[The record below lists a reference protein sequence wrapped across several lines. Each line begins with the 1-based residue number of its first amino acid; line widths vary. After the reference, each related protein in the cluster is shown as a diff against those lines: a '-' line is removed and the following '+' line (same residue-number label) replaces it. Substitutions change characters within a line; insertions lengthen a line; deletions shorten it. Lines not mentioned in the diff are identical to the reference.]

1 MNNPIQI
8 YNELRETYLK
18 YISSG
23 IPFFNEYYNEER
35 NSLISEQGAICQ
47 PPIIEI
53 VPKYKEY
60 ASLEDFC
67 KNEGVNSELAD
78 FVQCGL
84 FFNDKAEK
92 RRLYLHQYNALKEAA
107 INRKNIVV
115 TTGTGSGKTEC
126 FLLPI
131 FADLISESRT
141 WDKTNR
147 PRAMR
152 AMILYPLNALAED
165 QMIRLRKALNGQGKG
180 RALDWLDRCRGGN
193 RFFFGRYTG
202 STPVSG
208 RGDIAQENIRKER
221 KQLNEDW
228 KAAQE
233 SAKQTGNSELLYH
246 VPCMD
251 SDSAEMWDRLSMQQN
266 APDILITNY
275 SMLNVMLM
283 RDIEAPIFEE
293 TKKWLKEDPSH
304 VFHLVIDE
312 LHTYRGTAGTEVAYL
327 IRILLDRLGLTP
339 DSPQVQFLASSA
351 SMGEN
356 EQTKDF
362 LCEFFGVSKDA
373 YTKKFCLLSNEPEP
387 AASRPQDKLPIEA
400 FVDYAN
406 SSIPEKER
414 TEQLFASLDCSD
426 YIDITRKYHLV
437 EWLKFAMTD
446 AEGRIIAQNVISIA
460 AKMGI
465 KGDQALP
472 FISSFLKIICQS
484 KEDGNFVLPLRA
496 HFFFRSVNGLWACSN
511 PACSEVKKEYQ
522 FDGRTLGRFYRS
534 PRTVCSC
541 GHAVLELIICES
553 CGEAFLGGYIRQKDN
568 RTFLLSVD
576 RPIGQTFYPYAVLWQ
591 GSMDDSDATDKG
603 WVRVNFDSVTGIIK
617 LDRYGTYWL
626 HRQEK
631 EADLQLP
638 NQCPQCGVAYR
649 VNEERK
655 LTPLKPHRTG
665 LQKVNQVLADSLI
678 RSMKNAHENNTKV
691 VLFSDS
697 RQSAAKLSAGIEL
710 DHYRDAVRWL
720 MLKALKGDSE
730 VINFLKKFQFGNIS
744 SREDSDMLTRLYNK
758 GTYIELIDLIRT
770 KDKGWLKSEEKA
782 RLDTIYASI
791 EDVNLENI
799 TADVFKG
806 LLNIGMNPA
815 GPRPSLAQNPL
826 LNNTPWWSLF
836 DFRVGTAKR
845 DLGDYDQV
853 YLNKIR
859 KKNSEEQIISLFA
872 HKKKS
877 FETLKL
883 GYATCVGTEKLDSRM
898 RELLDSIIRI
908 LGEKRRVAGFESRY
922 PVYDSFPGIVRKLV
936 KRVYGFTRK
945 QDTDNKLDE
954 IKRLLRKLEIIANDK
969 VALTGRKI
977 AFHKAYEGMKYWQCP
992 KCKTIHLQPSN
1003 GICTNCLGN
1012 LSQPKTIQKSDL
1024 EDASDYYVS
1033 LVNSTNDIYR
1043 LHCEEMTGQT
1053 SRDESRRR
1061 QRHFQEIFLPGE
1073 VPSVDGI
1080 DLLSVTTTMEAGVDI
1095 GSLSAVMMGNVPPQR
1110 FNYQQRVGRA
1120 GRRGNPL
1127 SIALTVAKGSSHD
1140 LTHYFEPARMV
1151 SAIPKDPY
1159 LEVRIKEIA
1168 ERVVFKEVL
1177 HNALKSIQE
1186 SSKQESVHGNF
1197 GTASAWNKNKTIV
1210 ATWIQNHESEIE
1222 SIIQIVTR
1230 CTDLTKEDKDDMLQ
1244 YIQKKLI
1251 DRITEIANSSEYTQ
1265 TQLSERLAN
1274 AGMLPM
1280 FGFPTRTRNLYLQF
1294 PDKLP
1299 ATDVVNRDMELAL
1312 NSFAPGHEI
1321 VKDKKVYRAVG
1332 VADYGRKA
1340 NVFLKADSLNILRK
1354 PLFRCQSCAYSTL
1367 ELDSDTA
1374 NCPVCGNP
1382 MERIEVCSP
1391 LGYCVDYDE
1400 PVHDFNGS
1408 YDWYSPNSEIR
1419 LDCEASLEECNPV
1432 GNLYLRNNVIPT
1444 QGLVHLVNDNNGK
1457 LYHMGQYAYSKT
1469 SKMSDTWVARS
1480 AYPQTRQSA
1489 LTLFNEKDLAFVV
1502 SKSTGVMTIALKMVP
1517 RDICLNPLQDNANY
1531 FAIRAAYYSWGYLIR
1546 KAIACYLDI
1555 DTSELDI
1562 GYHISVKTGN
1572 PEVFIVEKLENGS
1585 GYCNYLSGR
1594 KYAQVPTEALL
1605 QPLLKGGAIYDTLCT
1620 PDHMRNCISSCY
1632 DCIRDYS
1639 NQQYHMILD
1648 WRLGLDLS
1656 RMAADKALFVNFD
1669 VEYWKD
1675 FMDNN
1680 LDSLLKKKKQ
1690 HSQIKFGHYFA
1701 VNDSGVIKG
1710 IIVHPFW
1717 SDDYITDVLQQC
1729 NNAGIDKISIFEL
1742 TRTMN

>member
-400 FVDYAN
+400 FVDYTN

-446 AEGRIIAQNVISIA
+446 VEGRIIAQNVISIA

-826 LNNTPWWSLF
+826 
-836 DFRVGTAKR
+836 
-845 DLGDYDQV
+845 
-853 YLNKIR
+853 
-859 KKNSEEQIISLFA
+859 
-872 HKKKS
+872 
-877 FETLKL
+877 
-883 GYATCVGTEKLDSRM
+883 
-898 RELLDSIIRI
+898 
-908 LGEKRRVAGFESRY
+908 
-922 PVYDSFPGIVRKLV
+922 
-936 KRVYGFTRK
+936 
-945 QDTDNKLDE
+945 
-954 IKRLLRKLEIIANDK
+954 
-969 VALTGRKI
+969 
-977 AFHKAYEGMKYWQCP
+977 
-992 KCKTIHLQPSN
+992 
-1003 GICTNCLGN
+1003 
-1012 LSQPKTIQKSDL
+1012 
-1024 EDASDYYVS
+1024 
-1033 LVNSTNDIYR
+1033 
-1043 LHCEEMTGQT
+1043 
-1053 SRDESRRR
+1053 
-1061 QRHFQEIFLPGE
+1061 
-1073 VPSVDGI
+1073 
-1080 DLLSVTTTMEAGVDI
+1080 
-1095 GSLSAVMMGNVPPQR
+1095 
-1110 FNYQQRVGRA
+1110 
-1120 GRRGNPL
+1120 
-1127 SIALTVAKGSSHD
+1127 
-1140 LTHYFEPARMV
+1140 
-1151 SAIPKDPY
+1151 
-1159 LEVRIKEIA
+1159 
-1168 ERVVFKEVL
+1168 
-1177 HNALKSIQE
+1177 
-1186 SSKQESVHGNF
+1186 SKQESVHGNF

-1457 LYHMGQYAYSKT
+1457 LYHMGQYAHSKT